1 MLFRSRRQTHASGPG
16 DQNVLG
22 IVPGFYHSQ
31 GRIGPPV
38 EYRDAIAMLIGDE
51 YASAIAR
58 HCNAIEKR
66 ADFEPGDL
74 TPIRR
79 VEDGDVAGLDIGG
92 E

>member
-1 MLFRSRRQTHASGPG
+1 MRQVRG

-51 YASAIAR
+51 
-58 HCNAIEKR
+58 
-66 ADFEPGDL
+66 
-74 TPIRR
+74 
-79 VEDGDVAGLDIGG
+79 
-92 E
+92 